1 MKTASPHLEL
11 LRRALVQPTR
21 GVVGLVDE
29 LLKFSVEHNLQ
40 LDWQADRFLTRSGE
54 GEWEELVDLHLRKSV
69 FRAILA
75 RMAVLCNERAA
86 NSVSP
91 YGGQGELSVGANPA
105 TVFRVRFAN
114 TPEEQKFEL
123 TMATQ
128 ADGEV
133 LRQSPCEAISRI
145 APIVDAVP
153 RSDS

>member
-11 LRRALVQPTR
+11 LRRALLQPTR

-29 LLKFSVEHNLQ
+29 LLRFSAEHNLQ

-75 RMAVLCNERAA
+75 RMAVLCNERAPNA
-86 NSVSP
+86 VSP
-91 YGGQGELSVGANPA
+91 YGGQGELSDGANPA

-123 TMATQ
+123 TIATHV
-128 ADGEV
+128 DGEV
-133 LRQSPCEAISRI
+133 LRQDSCNPDGKGGPA
-145 APIVDAVP
+145 VDAVP
-153 RSDS
+153 RSTF